1 MEKTPLRIAQLA
13 AVLAATAL
21 FAGCA
26 SAPPKQPAPAP
37 VVEKPAPPAPL
48 VLKPDYPQRYV
59 VVKGDTLWDIAARFL
74 KDPWRWPE
82 LWNYNPQIANPH
94 LIYPGDVLTLIYIGG
109 RPVIQVQRAT
119 AAPQPTTLPEVT
131 LEPKIRVESL
141 DLAVPTIP
149 LDAIRAYL
157 TRPRVVTQQELDDA
171 PYIISSEEEHLI
183 AGTGNKIYVR
193 GLKNGNQ
200 VRFVVVRPGE
210 TYRNPANP
218 DDILGHEATHVA
230 DATLLKVGDPSTLR
244 ITSSN
249 MEVLNGDLLLPVD
262 QTIPNTRFLPHGPA
276 KPVTGQIIG
285 VPGGVSLIGLY
296 QVVVLDLGTEQ
307 GMDAGTTL
315 AVYQK
320 GESVR
325 DPRQDNELV
334 KMPDERAGI
343 VMVFRAFDRVSYALV
358 MNATR
363 TLHVLDRVTN
373 PD

>member
-13 AVLAATAL
+13 AVVAVTVL
-21 FAGCA
+21 FVGCA

-37 VVEKPAPPAPL
+37 VVEKPAAPAPL

-94 LIYPGDVLTLIYIGG
+94 LIYPGDVLTLIYIAG

-119 AAPQPTTLPEVT
+119 AVQPTTLPEVT
-131 LEPKIRVESL
+131 LEPKIRAESL

-157 TRPRVVTQQELDDA
+157 TRPRVATQQELDDA

-244 ITSSN
+244 ITSSD
-249 MEVLNGDLLLPVD
+249 MEVLNGDLLLPAD

-285 VPGGVSLIGLY
+285 VPGGMTQIGLY
-296 QVVVLDLGTEQ
+296 QVVALDLGREQ
-307 GMDAGTTL
+307 GMDPGTTL
-315 AVYQK
+315 AVFQK
-320 GESVR
+320 GEWVR

-343 VMVFRAFDRVSYALV
+343 VMVFRVFDRVSYALV

-363 TLHVLDRVTN
+363 TLHVLDRVSN